1 MFETGDKV
9 VHPGHGPG
17 VITGIE
23 RRQMLGEEK
32 QYYVIKILTGGG
44 TLMTPVDRATE
55 IGLRSTIS
63 NASVKR
69 LLKSLSDQP
78 EELPDDFRERQ
89 AAIEERL
96 RVGDVFST
104 ALVVRDLAW
113 YGQTRSLTK
122 RDQQLMQQA
131 EELIAAEL
139 ALIEDIEVK
148 EALEHLQTLVEAA
161 IAE

>member
-96 RVGDVFST
+96 REGDVFST